1 MDTYTLVYRTAAQT
15 IYQRFT
21 WGGGGCKRQLP
32 RLPSPKMFL
41 THTHAFRHIYTYT
54 HRYTYKPIHMHTW
67 IHIQSIYT
75 LVNPE
80 PHTPCA
86 MTLKTIYPETCKDCT
101 SISTL
106 TTHSE
111 MYIDAPHHSQYP
123 YIRPPHTLR
132 TPTPKCLNPH
142 IAHKRPLGRSNTPCS
157 ISSLLLTPCI

>member
-1 MDTYTLVYRTAAQT
+1 
-15 IYQRFT
+15 
-21 WGGGGCKRQLP
+21 
-32 RLPSPKMFL
+32 MFL

-86 MTLKTIYPETCKDCT
+86 MTLKTIYPETCKDRT

-123 YIRPPHTLR
+123 YIPPPYTTYTHTQMPKPTHRSQKAPWPQQHTLQHQ
-132 TPTPKCLNPH
+132 LS
-142 IAHKRPLGRSNTPCS
+142 IAHTLHIDTKMLIPHRSPV
-157 ISSLLLTPCI
+157 ITPCIPWTSCTLTPDSAFWWIT